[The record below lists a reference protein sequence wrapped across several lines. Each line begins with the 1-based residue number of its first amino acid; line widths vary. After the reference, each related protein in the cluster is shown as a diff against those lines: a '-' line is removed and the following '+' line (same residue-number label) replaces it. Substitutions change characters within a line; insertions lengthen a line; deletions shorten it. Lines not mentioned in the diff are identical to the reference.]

1 MKKIFCTMLCACGLL
16 SATTPAVAQSG
27 STKVQSAINTITP
40 DWMPPFKLGVTAGF
54 NASTF
59 SHGGFETLCGFQVG
73 LDAMVDMSNVV
84 DNTYLRTGLQLVRK
98 GAKQK
103 LVRTDI
109 FDQLTYNKVKYRPC
123 YLQIP
128 VRYGYGYVLEDDCVF
143 FGEAGPYV
151 AVGVGG
157 KARVTTVYGTEL
169 EEHRKRDFFDDADR
183 FDLGFGLHAGV
194 ILCKDHQLS
203 LGYDF
208 GLLNMSDNYAQNRS
222 FMLSYTYY
230 FK

>member
-1 MKKIFCTMLCACGLL
+1 MKRIFLTLLCAFGLM
-16 SATTPAVAQSG
+16 SSMNPAMAQSQ
-27 STKVQSAINTITP
+27 SKVKSAINTITP

-59 SHGGFETLCGFQVG
+59 SHDGYNNLCGFQVG
-73 LDAMVDMSNVV
+73 LDAMVDMSSLLN
-84 DNTYLRTGLQLVRK
+84 NTYLRTGLQVVRK
-98 GAKQK
+98 GAKY
-103 LVRTDI
+103 D
-109 FDQLTYNKVKYRPC
+109 FTYISEGYNTTVDVETKYRPV

-128 VRYGYGYVLEDDCVF
+128 IRYGFGYVLETDCVF
-143 FGEAGPYV
+143 FGELGPYV

-157 KARVTTVYGTEL
+157 KSRTTQEL
-169 EEHRKRDFFDDADR
+169 FDQEYKSSTSFFDHADR
-183 FDLGFGLHAGV
+183 FDLGFGFHAGV
-194 ILCKDHQLS
+194 ILCKYHQVS

-222 FMLSYTYY
+222 FMLSYTYF